1 MKKCRSRWIIAG
13 GVMLSTLCTTVQAYA
28 AGSGVTNPLS
38 GQQGSISS
46 ILNTIISW
54 VLGAVSAVAGAWLL
68 FHLYKAVMSF
78 MAGANHA
85 QRREEARAHLVHVVV
100 AGVLLGAAGVI
111 AGALYNFGSSLH

>member
-1 MKKCRSRWIIAG
+1 MKKLGWRWLIAS

-28 AGSGVTNPLS
+28 DTSGVTNPLS

-78 MAGANHA
+78 MVGAHHA